1 MTVIRELN
9 EKNFAEDALNYTE
22 GPVMIDFWATWCG
35 PCQGLLATIEEV
47 AENADASVRIF
58 KCDVDQNGELA
69 SQYMVRSVPTV
80 VFLKNGEEIDRLVGA
95 NEMEDYLEKLEA
107 LK

>member
-9 EKNFAEDALNYTE
+9 ERNYQEDVMNYAG

-35 PCQGLLATIEEV
+35 PCQSLLATIEEV
-47 AENADASVRIF
+47 AEEADEAVRIF
-58 KCDVDQNGELA
+58 KCDVDQNTDLA
-69 SQYMVRSVPTV
+69 SKYMVRSVPTV
-80 VFLKNGEEIDRLVGA
+80 VFLKNGEEMDRMVGA
-95 NEMEDYLEKLEA
+95 NETDDYLEKLDD